1 MANIHPSHSPRR
13 RHAKPSTAK
22 RHWRLK
28 WWHFGLVALGMMA
41 VGIITLRPR
50 ASLSA
55 SAGALAQVKTAG
67 FHVQIAKALVVTHSG
82 RTEPLSIRAS
92 GLWPEH
98 TLPPDHRV
106 AVRLTV
112 TGLFGWN
119 HTQVF
124 SLTTPSQPK
133 LRNTSLTV
141 DLNHRPTVSFTKPV
155 AQVLI
160 GKSHV
165 VNVAGGARAP
175 IGSVENIPNQHGA
188 LAVAFRSRTWE
199 PFTRPKMVSWSS
211 VPWLTA
217 KATQNSTG
225 QTNPS
230 TAPIDVT
237 FSRAVSRPDTKDWS
251 LAPFARGRW
260 KQVNPKTWQFDPS
273 GQGWAPDSTVT
284 LTIPNGSQ
292 SPVASDG
299 STLAKSTALTIQFP
313 QATTLRLQEWLAELG
328 YLPLS
333 WSPPATGSSL
343 TSWNSV
349 YSPPAGKFHWRYPH
363 VPAALQNQWNPTYW
377 TAMTQAAV
385 IAFQKQDHLTVN
397 GIADPQVWT
406 ALRQAVKNHTAVF
419 TKPYAYVYVSE
430 TLPERLWLWVGG
442 KLVLTTLVNT
452 GIRQTPTRLGSYA
465 VDVRDRYQVMR
476 GKNPNG
482 IRYADPVHWINYFDK
497 SQAVHGF
504 LRASYGFPQSL
515 GCVEVPI
522 PIAKRIYPHLYIGA
536 LVTVQGPGSAP
547 LVPSNHSA

>member
-98 TLPPDHRV
+98 TLLPDHRV

-333 WSPPATGSSL
+333 WSPPATGSSP

>member
-28 WWHFGLVALGMMA
+28 WWHFGLVVLVMMA
-41 VGIITLRPR
+41 VGAIASRPR
-50 ASLSA
+50 AGLVA
-55 SAGALAQVKTAG
+55 SARALTQVKTAG
-67 FHVQIAKALVVTHSG
+67 LHVHIARALVVTHSG
-82 RTEPLSIRAS
+82 RTEPLRIRPS
-92 GLWPEH
+92 GLWPKH
-98 TLPPDHRV
+98 TLLPGHRV
-106 AVRLTV
+106 IVRLTV
-112 TGLFGWN
+112 TGLFGWSDT
-119 HTQVF
+119 HVF
-124 SLTTPSQPK
+124 SLKTPGQPK

-160 GKSHV
+160 GNSHI
-165 VNVAGGARAP
+165 VNVAGASKAP
-175 IGSVENIPNQHGA
+175 IGSVENIPDQHGA

-199 PFTRPKMVSWSS
+199 PFSRPTTVSWTS

-217 KATQNSTG
+217 TATQDSTG
-225 QTNPS
+225 HTNLS

-237 FSRAVSRPDTKDWS
+237 FSSAVSRANTNNWS
-251 LAPFARGRW
+251 LSPFVRGRW
-260 KQVNPKTWQFDPS
+260 KRVNRKTWQFDPT

-284 LTIPNGSQ
+284 LSIPNGSK
-292 SPVASDG
+292 SPVAQDG
-299 STLAKSTALTIQFP
+299 STLAKSTALTVQLS
-313 QATTLRLQEWLAELG
+313 QGTTVRLQEWLAELG

-333 WSPPATGSSL
+333 WTPPSTGSSL
-343 TSWNSV
+343 ASWSSA
-349 YSPPAGKFHWRYPH
+349 YSPPTGQFSWRYSH
-363 VPAALQNQWNPTYW
+363 VPVALRNQWNPTYW

-385 IAFQKQDHLTVN
+385 IAFQHQDNLTVN
-397 GIADPQVWT
+397 GIADPQVWS

-442 KLVLTTLVNT
+442 KLVLTTLTNT
-452 GIRQTPTRLGSYA
+452 GIPKTPTTLGSYA
-465 VDVRDRYQVMR
+465 VDVRDRFQIMR

-482 IRYADPVHWINYFDK
+482 IHYADQVHWINYFDK

-504 LRASYGFPQSL
+504 LRAHYGFPQSL

-536 LVTVQGPGSAP
+536 LVTVQGPGSSP
-547 LVPSNHSA
+547 LVPSNHST